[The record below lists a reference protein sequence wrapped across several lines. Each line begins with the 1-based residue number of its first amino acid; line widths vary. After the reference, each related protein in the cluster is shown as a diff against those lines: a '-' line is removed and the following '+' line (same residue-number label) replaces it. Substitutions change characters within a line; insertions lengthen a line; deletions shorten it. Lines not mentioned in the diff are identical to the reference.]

1 MAKKGR
7 SKKKKSSVLLIILA
21 ILLPFIAV
29 LIKKGV
35 GKDFLI
41 NIILCIIFYIPGII
55 HALWIVTK

>member
-1 MAKKGR
+1 MAKRKG
-7 SKKKKSSVLLIILA
+7 KKKSSVCLIILA

-29 LIKKGV
+29 LIKRGL
-35 GKDFLI
+35 GKDFVI

>member
-1 MAKKGR
+1 MAKRK

-29 LIKKGV
+29 LIKKGL

-41 NIILCIIFYIPGII
+41 NFILCILGYIPGII

>member
-1 MAKKGR
+1 MAKRKG
-7 SKKKKSSVLLIILA
+7 KKKSSDWLIILA

-29 LIKKGV
+29 LVKKGI

>member
-1 MAKKGR
+1 MAKRK

-29 LIKKGV
+29 LIKKGL

-41 NIILCIIFYIPGII
+41 NIILCILGVIPGII

>member
-1 MAKKGR
+1 MAKRKG
-7 SKKKKSSVLLIILA
+7 KKKSSVWLIILA

-29 LIKKGV
+29 LIKRGL
-35 GKDFLI
+35 GKDFVI